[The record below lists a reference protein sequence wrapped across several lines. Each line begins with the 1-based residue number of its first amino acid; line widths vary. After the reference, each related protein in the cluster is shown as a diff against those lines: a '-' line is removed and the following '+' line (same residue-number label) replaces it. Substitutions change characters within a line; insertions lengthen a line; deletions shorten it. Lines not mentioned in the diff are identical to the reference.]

1 MLLNKRI
8 ELLTLEGSHKVQKRR
23 IYDITNILEGI
34 GFIEEYFKKLYTL
47 EGYDDFEQKIMDDH
61 AGIKL
66 YLQLEN
72 TTADIDDFASWMAS
86 SSLLQRTS
94 RDVHNENENQAAD
107 VLDDCKAV
115 GATQQNLSIRR
126 RHVKDRISALGVWR
140 FKSQRAYNH
149 LAAR

>member
-1 MLLNKRI
+1 MRNLEANI
-8 ELLTLEGSHKVQKRR
+8 SPLTLLL
-23 IYDITNILEGI
+23 IACY
-34 GFIEEYFKKLYTL
+34 
-47 EGYDDFEQKIMDDH
+47 
-61 AGIKL
+61 A
-66 YLQLEN
+66 
-72 TTADIDDFASWMAS
+72 ADIDDFASWMAS

-115 GATQQNLSIRR
+115 GATQQNLSIRQ
-126 RHVKDRISALGVWR
+126 RHVKDHISALGVWR